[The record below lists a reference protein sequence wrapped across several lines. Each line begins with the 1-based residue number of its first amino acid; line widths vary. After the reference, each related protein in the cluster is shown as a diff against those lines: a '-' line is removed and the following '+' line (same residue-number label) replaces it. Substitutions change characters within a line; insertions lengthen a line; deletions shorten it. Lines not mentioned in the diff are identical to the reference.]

1 MWTSRVWL
9 AKVHRHGLI
18 LRSWQSPTKLNARYT
33 LKTDDGHFILVNAV
47 GTVTGGPPVDGADAA
62 WPPEQGKP
70 LTITQDQAEYFTQIT
85 FEAAGG
91 SPYEWMNSVVA
102 FGVMVMAEGKPI
114 IDCYRLTNFP
124 GMGTAHL

>member
-1 MWTSRVWL
+1 ML
-9 AKVHRHGLI
+9 
-18 LRSWQSPTKLNARYT
+18 LRAWQSPTRLNARYT

-47 GTVTGGPPVDGADAA
+47 GTVTGGPPVEGAEAA

-91 SPYEWMNSVVA
+91 SPYEWMNSAVA
-102 FGVMVMAEGKPI
+102 VGVMIMDEGKPI

-124 GMGTAHL
+124 GSGTAHL

>member
-1 MWTSRVWL
+1 M
-9 AKVHRHGLI
+9 
-18 LRSWQSPTKLNARYT
+18 
-33 LKTDDGHFILVNAV
+33 
-47 GTVTGGPPVDGADAA
+47 GAAEGA

-70 LTITQDQAEYFTQIT
+70 LTIAQDQAEYFTQIT

-91 SPYEWMNSVVA
+91 SPYAWMNSAVA
-102 FGVMVMAEGKPI
+102 IGVMIMADGKPV